1 MIKER
6 IYQSLEFL
14 DEHINSFI
22 DECTANVK
30 SSNLPWWKKRFLI
43 FRLNRLR
50 KKYGRY
56 KFSISFFGE
65 IYSCLS
71 EIERF

>member
-1 MIKER
+1 MEER

-22 DECTANVK
+22 DECIANVK

-43 FRLNRLR
+43 FRLNRLW

-56 KFSISFFGE
+56 KFSISFFCE

-71 EIERF
+71 KTEHF